1 MSIWQ
6 WDVGVFPA
14 QDEWPDLPLKK
25 RSFIILRFNQF

>member
-25 RSFIILRFNQF
+25 KVIYNIEI